1 MNNYYKKYLKYK
13 NKYIEYKNKILIK
26 QKGGKIETYTDLNIV
41 NNYINDNLEKY
52 NYIYISLGSAYN
64 EYDTNS
70 IYQAVP
76 EFISSKYLNT
86 DVKILTI
93 MIDDLMI
100 DDLIQKH
107 IGLSSI
113 LNYDFIHINRQIN
126 IEDIIS
132 FFGNLKSKLIKNN
145 ITKDKL
151 LICNYITFT
160 DFKKSNLLYI
170 KEKNIE
176 DNIKQKIQEI
186 LQIDDDYSESY
197 YIWIG
202 YKINNNISNDIT
214 KNYIYKYNDEKQ
226 IVDIITQYKTM
237 MTDENLI
244 IKLMLDLMLINI
256 VNFTQIIDYFT
267 YFYDNIEKDGKIKE
281 YIEKYTEYI
290 NYKSIAKLSL
300 NDDIKKTFKL
310 QLIKNITQ
318 SKIRLILDGETSNI
332 TVNKNIMNGLINKH
346 IFFNKFKI

>member
-1 MNNYYKKYLKYK
+1 M
-13 NKYIEYKNKILIK
+13 
-26 QKGGKIETYTDLNIV
+26 
-41 NNYINDNLEKY
+41 
-52 NYIYISLGSAYN
+52 
-64 EYDTNS
+64 
-70 IYQAVP
+70 
-76 EFISSKYLNT
+76 
-86 DVKILTI
+86 
-93 MIDDLMI
+93 
-100 DDLIQKH
+100 
-107 IGLSSI
+107 
-113 LNYDFIHINRQIN
+113 
-126 IEDIIS
+126 
-132 FFGNLKSKLIKNN
+132 KSKLIKNN